1 MQNTQDSLQS
11 DCREIGLE
19 ITKLRI
25 QKIRLEETINKIQN
39 DGVSKIKEIVKRQV
53 ERFLSD
59 RQLIFKLTFE
69 PLIKSLRKD
78 PIIIPDSYHKTT
90 HYPAELPDH
99 TPNKELV
106 TGGNNDIDLDH

>member
-1 MQNTQDSLQS
+1 MNTRDSLQS
-11 DCREIGLE
+11 DCRELGIE

-39 DGVSKIKEIVKRQV
+39 DGVRKIKEIVKRQV
-53 ERFLSD
+53 EGFLSD

-78 PIIIPDSYHKTT
+78 PIIIPDPYHKTT